1 MKKIIML
8 IFLCSLLS
16 CSSRKKHVEFS
27 EEGKTEVERISL
39 DSLKSE
45 IAKTETKKVIDKTI
59 EQKKNEISGD
69 IIIKGKTDSLQDF
82 KFHNVVNGDTL
93 QVINIKG
100 NSTFEIKNK
109 YSKSEEKTVEK
120 NKEENLNIIQQVA
133 RTAVAKTTIKKIATE
148 MKKVDKDVKSK
159 GFTFPVYLIAGI
171 VIVVLVLLWFL
182 WKKFGGGIMEQL
194 NRKQK

>member
-8 IFLCSLLS
+8 ILLCSLLS

-45 IAKTETKKVIDKTI
+45 TAKTETKKVTDKTI

-82 KFHNVVNGDTL
+82 NFHNVVNGDT
-93 QVINIKG
+93 ISDIYISGNADFIIK
-100 NSTFEIKNK
+100 NRWKQIDKKEIK
-109 YSKSEEKTVEK
+109 ETVTEK
-120 NKEENLNIIQQVA
+120 LNIIATIARKSVA
-133 RTAVAKTTIKKIATE
+133 QKTIKEVAEKIKSKE
-148 MKKVDKDVKSK
+148 VSVKSS
-159 GFTFPVYLIAGI
+159 GFQFPVYLIIGFA
-171 VIVVLVLLWFL
+171 VLLLILLWFL
-182 WKKFGGGIMEQL
+182 WKKFGGGIMERINKL
-194 NRKQK
+194 R

>member
-8 IFLCSLLS
+8 ILLCSLLS
-16 CSSRKKHVEFS
+16 CSSRKKNVEFS

-45 IAKTETKKVIDKTI
+45 TAKTETKKVTDRNID
-59 EQKKNEISGD
+59 QKKNEISGD
-69 IIIKGKTDSLQDF
+69 IIIKGKTDSLQYF
-82 KFHNVVNGDTL
+82 NFHNVVNGDTL
-93 QVINIKG
+93 QVINISG

-133 RTAVAKTTIKKIATE
+133 RTAVAKTTIKKIASE
-148 MKKVDKDVKSK
+148 MKKEDKDVKSN
-159 GFTFPVYLIAGI
+159 GFTFPVYLIGGI

-194 NRKQK
+194 NKKR